1 MSPRTRY
8 LVLGAVAVVAAI
20 AGAWVARQSRA
31 PDALPAL
38 SAGTRLPSP
47 RALEPF
53 TLLDQRGAE
62 FTLASLRG
70 APTLMFFGF
79 TRCPDVCPTTLAL
92 VAAARKA
99 ANLPTLRVV
108 LVSVDPERD
117 TPALLASYL
126 AAFDPS
132 FIGLTGPVP
141 DVTALARQLGVAAA
155 RVPLAG
161 GDYTVDHSAALLWL
175 DGEARLAA
183 VFTPPF
189 SIDTLASDLRR
200 LGGAPR

>member
-8 LVLGAVAVVAAI
+8 LVFGAVAVLAAL
-20 AGAWVARQSRA
+20 AGALIARQTRA
-31 PDALPAL
+31 PEALPAL
-38 SAGTRLPSP
+38 TAGTRLPAP
-47 RALEPF
+47 RSLQPF
-53 TLLDQRGAE
+53 SLIDQRGAA
-62 FTLASLRG
+62 FTLESLRG
-70 APTLMFFGF
+70 TPTLMFFGF

-99 ANLPTLRVV
+99 ANLPDLRVM

-126 AAFDPS
+126 AAFDPAFS
-132 FIGLTGPVP
+132 GLTGPVA

-155 RVPLAG
+155 RVPLPG

-175 DGEARLAA
+175 DDDVRLAA

-189 SIDTLASDLRR
+189 AIDTLAADLRA
-200 LGGAPR
+200 LHGGAK

>member
-8 LVLGAVAVVAAI
+8 LVFGAVAVLAAI
-20 AGAWVARQSRA
+20 AGALIARQSRA

-53 TLLDQRGAE
+53 TLLDQRGTT

-99 ANLPTLRVV
+99 ANLPTLRDV

-117 TPALLASYL
+117 TPALLSSYL
-126 AAFDPS
+126 AAFDPT

-141 DVTALARQLGVAAA
+141 DVTALARKLGVAAA

-175 DGEARLAA
+175 DGDARLAA

-189 SIDTLASDLRR
+189 SIDTLAADLRT
-200 LGGAPR
+200 LGGTSR

>member
-8 LVLGAVAVVAAI
+8 LVFGIVALLAAT
-20 AGAWVARQSRA
+20 AGALIARQSRA
-31 PDALPAL
+31 PEAAPAL
-38 SAGTRLPSP
+38 QAGTRLPSP
-47 RALEPF
+47 RELEPF
-53 TLLDQRGAE
+53 SLIDQRGAS
-62 FTLASLRG
+62 FTLESLRG
-70 APTLMFFGF
+70 TPTLMFFGF

-92 VAAARKA
+92 VAAARKS
-99 ANLPTLRVV
+99 ANLADLRVV

-126 AAFDPS
+126 AAFDPA
-132 FIGLTGPVP
+132 FTGLTGPVA

-155 RVPLAG
+155 RVTLPG

-175 DGEARLAA
+175 DADAKLAA

-189 SIDTLASDLRR
+189 AVDTLGADLRVLAGTAR
-200 LGGAPR
+200 